1 MRQAVTD
8 LHVGLRLQESDTSYL
23 LLLLLL
29 VVKNTFLTDYNGLKG
44 DLYL

>member
-23 LLLLLL
+23 LLLLV